1 MRYKA
6 TETDIENAKAVA
18 TQLRA
23 GLESLTVA
31 EQTMRVAGERLEQL
45 GLSLYADFLALT
57 GSDDTALDAYALKA
71 GRLEVL
77 KRWVSAAMPLHDSV
91 KLLQSE
97 LWKARGIIEAIAQE
111 RSIEESSIAM
121 LGWTERLRRVAVVDL
136 PNQMHSVRSIGN
148 QVVRDLEQILSRR
161 VGMVLSA
168 QEIREGILLVAGLG
182 TVRRLTQEE
191 RLCGF
196 ALE

>member
-1 MRYKA
+1 
-6 TETDIENAKAVA
+6 
-18 TQLRA
+18 
-23 GLESLTVA
+23 
-31 EQTMRVAGERLEQL
+31 
-45 GLSLYADFLALT
+45 LT

-168 QEIREGILLVAGLG
+168 EEIRECVLLVAGLG

-191 RLCGF
+191 RSAGVAF
-196 ALE
+196 E